1 MKKLLTILIGTL
13 LMIFGCKPENDLV
26 IGVQL
31 DQTQLRLSVGE
42 TGTAVLTATVLPETA
57 AGRDISWQTTDDAVV
72 FVTPTGNN
80 TAEVRAVGAG
90 TAAVSVTTQEGG
102 FTAVCAVT
110 VEAPLSAIRL
120 NIDRLYLPEG
130 KSQVLTVSRD
140 GNNPEEPLP
149 DVRWHSGNEAVAVV
163 NDYGTVTASNEGET
177 QIEASVVTR
186 EGETLTA
193 VCHVT
198 VTATGATETPGGLV
212 YAVMFDSDTV
222 DAAVGDRLSPKI
234 TVYPPEA
241 AERLILTADE
251 GLTVYGVGNVTVDR
265 LGVFRLTAAVDG
277 ITDTLTVTAVS
288 FEGPEFGTA
297 AALPLPTEENKALSY
312 RLTLTDTALSGKLKA
327 ALASTDVFPFD
338 LIAPN
343 AESVADEAFAGVAG
357 LKSVRLEK
365 AVRVGASAFAGC
377 TGLTSIEAPLLED
390 ATGEALFQGCSALT
404 AVRFPELRGIRAGI
418 FDGCTAL
425 REMELG
431 FSAGSWFLD
440 LFGDSFPEALYLKL
454 PNVRSVDSDDFAD
467 CDWITGLELPAAETV
482 EALAFSDCSS
492 LEKLVLGVEKIDFTD
507 QVSTNLFSF
516 FNFFGSTDSSVPN
529 SLTELSFP
537 RLKSVGDNT
546 FAGLSR
552 LRKIDLPQ
560 VTEIG
565 ERAFYSCVS
574 LTDVNCPKVEILND
588 EAFKGCHMLRD
599 IDCSQVTS
607 VGSRAFEDCYDLKHL
622 LFSSLQ
628 ELQGDYAFSGCKNLL
643 LEFPGATLIDFRFFS
658 ASNDNDFYSKNFSL
672 TIRLPE
678 PAQGAFYIAVTD
690 QSKENLLNFNTLYLH
705 ESQEKGVKDLTW
717 QQRTWKQIFFVD
729 DNGNVVP

>member
-13 LMIFGCKPENDLV
+13 LMVFGCKPENDFV

-42 TGTAVLTATVLPETA
+42 AVTAVLTATVLPESA
-57 AGRDISWQTTDDAVV
+57 AARDISWQTTDDAVV
-72 FVTPTGNN
+72 SVTPTGNN

-110 VEAPLSAIRL
+110 VGAPLSAIRL

-130 KSQVLTVSRD
+130 KSQNLTVSRV
-140 GNNPEEPLP
+140 GNNPEEALP
-149 DVRWHSGNEAVAVV
+149 DVRWRSGNGAVAAV
-163 NDYGTVTASNEGET
+163 DDAGTVTAVAEGET

-198 VTATGATETPGGLV
+198 VTAAGETETPGGLV
-212 YAVMFDSDTV
+212 YAVMFDSDAV
-222 DAAVGDRLSPKI
+222 DAAVGDRLTPTV

-241 AERLILTADE
+241 AGRLVLTADG
-251 GLTVYGVGNVTVDR
+251 GLTVNGDGSVTVDR
-265 LGVFRLTAAVDG
+265 LGVSQLTAAVDG

-288 FEGPEFGTA
+288 FEGPEFRAVT
-297 AALPLPTEENKALSY
+297 ALPLPTEENKALSY
-312 RLTLTDTALSGKLKA
+312 RLTLTDTALSGRLKK

-343 AESVADEAFAGVAG
+343 AESVEAEAFAGVAG

-365 AVRVGASAFAGC
+365 AVTAGSSAFAGC
-377 TGLTSIEAPLLED
+377 TGLTSIEAPLLEH

-404 AVRFPELRGIRAGI
+404 AVRFPELRATRAGI

-431 FSAGSWFLD
+431 SWFLN

-454 PNVRSVDSDDFAD
+454 PNKTSVDSDDFAG

-507 QVSTNLFSF
+507 QGSANQFY
-516 FNFFGSTDSSVPN
+516 NFFGSTDSSVPN

-565 ERAFYSCVS
+565 KKAFYSCVS
-574 LTDVNCPKVEILND
+574 LTDVNCPKVEILKD

-607 VGSRAFEDCYDLKHL
+607 VGLRAFEDCYDLKHL
-622 LFSSLQ
+622 VFSSL
-628 ELQGDYAFSGCKNLL
+628 CKNFKVIML
-643 LEFPGATLIDFRFFS
+643 FPDARIFC
-658 ASNDNDFYSKNFSL
+658 
-672 TIRLPE
+672 
-678 PAQGAFYIAVTD
+678 
-690 QSKENLLNFNTLYLH
+690 LNFPEQH
-705 ESQEKGVKDLTW
+705 
-717 QQRTWKQIFFVD
+717 
-729 DNGNVVP
+729 

>member
-13 LMIFGCKPENDLV
+13 LMIFGCKPENDFV

-42 TGTAVLTATVLPETA
+42 TSTAVLTATVLPETA
-57 AGRDISWQTTDDAVV
+57 AARDISWQTTDDAVV

-130 KSQVLTVSRD
+130 TSQVLTVSRV
-140 GNNPEEPLP
+140 GNNPEEALP
-149 DVRWHSGNEAVAVV
+149 DVRWRSGNGAVAAV
-163 NDYGTVTASNEGET
+163 DDAGTVTAVAEGET

-198 VTATGATETPGGLV
+198 VTATGATETPGDLV
-212 YAVMFDSDTV
+212 YAVMFDSDAV

-241 AERLILTADE
+241 AGRLVLTADG
-251 GLTVYGVGNVTVDR
+251 GLTVYEVGNVTVDR
-265 LGVFRLTAAVDG
+265 LGVSRLTAKVDG

-288 FEGPEFGTA
+288 FEGPEFRAVT
-297 AALPLPTEENKALSY
+297 ALPLPTEENKALSY
-312 RLTLTDTALSGKLKA
+312 RLTLTDDVLSGRLKA

-338 LIAPN
+338 LTAPN
-343 AESVADEAFAGVAG
+343 AESVEAEAFAGVAG

-365 AVRVGASAFAGC
+365 AVTAGSSAFAGC
-377 TGLTSIEAPLLED
+377 TGLTSIEAPLLEQ
-390 ATGEALFQGCSALT
+390 AGEALFQGCSALT
-404 AVRFPELRGIRAGI
+404 AVRFPELRATRAGI

-431 FSAGSWFLD
+431 SWFLN

-454 PNVRSVDSDDFAD
+454 PNVPSVASDDFAG

-482 EALAFSDCSS
+482 KALAFSDCSS

-507 QVSTNLFSF
+507 QVSANQFY
-516 FNFFGSTDSSVPN
+516 NFFGSTDSSVPN

-565 ERAFYSCVS
+565 KKAFYSCVS
-574 LTDVNCPKVEILND
+574 LTDVNCPKVEILKD

-607 VGSRAFEDCYDLKHL
+607 VGLRAFEDCYDLKHL
-622 LFSSLQ
+622 VFSSLQ

-643 LEFPGATLIDFRFFS
+643 LEFPRVVTSINFKFFS
-658 ASNDNDFYSKNFSL
+658 ASNDNDFYSKNFL
-672 TIRLPE
+672 TIRLPAPTPDGISIE
-678 PAQGAFYIAVTD
+678 MTD
-690 QSKENLLNFNTLYLH
+690 QSEEYLLNFNTLYLH
-705 ESQEKGVKDLTW
+705 ESKEREVNDLTW
-717 QQRTWKQIFFVD
+717 QWRTWKQIFFVD

>member
-1 MKKLLTILIGTL
+1 MKNLLTILIGTL
-13 LMIFGCKPENDLV
+13 LMIFGCKPENDFV

-31 DQTQLRLSVGE
+31 DQTQLRLDVGE
-42 TGTAVLTATVLPETA
+42 AVTAVLTATVLPETA

-130 KSQVLTVSRD
+130 TSQGLTVSRV

-149 DVRWHSGNEAVAVV
+149 DVRWRSGDEAVAVV
-163 NDYGTVTASNEGET
+163 NDYGTVTAANEGET

-198 VTATGATETPGGLV
+198 VTATGATETPGDLV
-212 YAVMFDSDTV
+212 YAVMFDSDAV

-265 LGVFRLTAAVDG
+265 LGVSRLTAEVDG

-288 FEGPEFGTA
+288 FEGPEFRAVT
-297 AALPLPTEENKALSY
+297 ALPLPTEENKALSY
-312 RLTLTDTALSGKLKA
+312 RLTLTDTALSGRLKA

-365 AVRVGASAFAGC
+365 AVTAGSSAFAGC

-404 AVRFPELRGIRAGI
+404 AVRFPELRATRAGI

-431 FSAGSWFLD
+431 SWFLN

-454 PNVRSVDSDDFAD
+454 PKVTSVESDAFAG

-507 QVSTNLFSF
+507 QGSANQFY
-516 FNFFGSTDSSVPN
+516 NFFGSTDSSVPN
-529 SLTELSFP
+529 SLTELSFL

-565 ERAFYSCVS
+565 KKAFYSCVS
-574 LTDVNCPKVEILND
+574 LTDVNCPNVEILND

-599 IDCSQVTS
+599 IDCSQVTKL
-607 VGSRAFEDCYDLKHL
+607 GQHTFHGCYGLIHL
-622 LFSSLQ
+622 VFSSL
-628 ELQGDYAFSGCKNLL
+628 ERIDDYWSFCGCKNLL
-643 LEFPGATLIDFRFFS
+643 LEFPKVQAVKF
-658 ASNDNDFYSKNFSL
+658 ASL
-672 TIRLPE
+672 TTCDSESVSLTVRLTTPYTITSLDRFSDE
-678 PAQGAFYIAVTD
+678 VSVD
-690 QSKENLLNFNTLYLH
+690 SNTLYLH
-705 ESQEKGVKDLTW
+705 NNRRGEVSGSTWKGH
-717 QQRTWKQIFFVD
+717 TWKQIFFVD

>member
-13 LMIFGCKPENDLV
+13 LMIFGCKPENDFV

-57 AGRDISWQTTDDAVV
+57 AGRDISWQTTDAAVV

-80 TAEVRAVGAG
+80 TAEVRAIGAG

-130 KSQVLTVSRD
+130 TSQGLTVSRV

-149 DVRWHSGNEAVAVV
+149 DVRWRSGDEAVAVV
-163 NDYGTVTASNEGET
+163 NDDGTVTAANEGET

-198 VTATGATETPGGLV
+198 VTATGATETPGDLV

-265 LGVFRLTAAVDG
+265 LGVSRLTAEVDG

-288 FEGPEFGTA
+288 FEGPEFRAVT
-297 AALPLPTEENKALSY
+297 ALPLPTEENKALSY
-312 RLTLTDTALSGKLKA
+312 RLTLTDTALSGKLKK

-343 AESVADEAFAGVAG
+343 AESVEAEAFAGVAG

-365 AVRVGASAFAGC
+365 AERVGSFAFAGC
-377 TGLTSIEAPLLED
+377 TGLTSIEAPLL
-390 ATGEALFQGCSALT
+390 AQAGEALFQGCSALT
-404 AVRFPELRGIRAGI
+404 AVRFPELAEIGTAI

-425 REMELG
+425 RETELG
-431 FSAGSWFLD
+431 ISAVASFLD
-440 LFGDSFPEALYLKL
+440 LFGGSFPEALYVKL
-454 PNVRSVDSDDFAD
+454 PKVTSVESNAFAG

-482 EALAFSDCSS
+482 KELAFSGCSS
-492 LEKLVLGVEKIDFTD
+492 LEKLLLGVKRIYFEESYGRTEY
-507 QVSTNLFSF
+507 FSNYF
-516 FNFFGSTDSSVPN
+516 ADIPA

-537 RLKSVGDNT
+537 RLERVGVNG
-546 FAGLSR
+546 FAWNRR
-552 LRKIDLPQ
+552 LRKIDLPE

-574 LTDVNCPKVEILND
+574 LTDVNCPKVEILKD

-599 IDCSQVTS
+599 IDCSRVTS

-678 PAQGAFYIAVTD
+678 PAQGAFRIAVTD
-690 QSKENLLNFNTLYLH
+690 QSKEYLLNFNTLYLH
-705 ESQEKGVKDLTW
+705 ESQEKGVYGLTW
-717 QQRTWKQIFFVD
+717 QQRTHLETD
-729 DNGNVVP
+729 LLRRR

>member
-13 LMIFGCKPENDLV
+13 LMIFGCKPENDFV

-42 TGTAVLTATVLPETA
+42 TGTAVLTATVLPESA
-57 AGRDISWQTTDDAVV
+57 AARDISWQTTDDAVV

-130 KSQVLTVSRD
+130 KSQVLTVSRV

-163 NDYGTVTASNEGET
+163 NDDGTVTAVAEGET

-198 VTATGATETPGGLV
+198 VTAAGATETPGDLV
-212 YAVMFDSDTV
+212 YAVMFDSDAV

-241 AERLILTADE
+241 AERLILTADG
-251 GLTVYGVGNVTVDR
+251 GLTVYEVGNVTVDR
-265 LGVFRLTAAVDG
+265 LGVSRLTAEVDG

-288 FEGPEFGTA
+288 FEGPEFRAVT
-297 AALPLPTEENKALSY
+297 ALPLPTEENKALSY
-312 RLTLTDTALSGKLKA
+312 RLTLTDTALSGRLKA

-338 LIAPN
+338 LTAPN
-343 AESVADEAFAGVAG
+343 AESVAAEAFAGVAG

-365 AVRVGASAFAGC
+365 AERVGSFAFAGC

-404 AVRFPELRGIRAGI
+404 AVRFPELMGIRAGI

-431 FSAGSWFLD
+431 FFVGSWFSG

-454 PNVRSVDSDDFAD
+454 PNVTSVDSDDFTG

-507 QVSTNLFSF
+507 QGSANQFY
-516 FNFFGSTDSSVPN
+516 NFFGSTDSSVPN

-574 LTDVNCPKVEILND
+574 LTDVNCPKVEILNE

-599 IDCSQVTS
+599 IDCSRVTS

-622 LFSSLQ
+622 VFSSLQ
-628 ELQGDYAFSGCKNLL
+628 ELQGNYAFSGCKNLL

-672 TIRLPE
+672 TIRLP
-678 PAQGAFYIAVTD
+678 AQGAFYIAVTD
-690 QSKENLLNFNTLYLH
+690 QSKEYLLNFNTLYLH
-705 ESQEKGVKDLTW
+705 ESQEKGVNGLTW

>member
-1 MKKLLTILIGTL
+1 MKKLLTIFIGTL
-13 LMIFGCKPENDLV
+13 LMIFGCKPENDFV

-31 DQTQLRLSVGE
+31 DQTQLRLDVGE
-42 TGTAVLTATVLPETA
+42 AVTAVLTATVLPETA
-57 AGRDISWQTTDDAVV
+57 AARDISWQTTDDAVV

-110 VEAPLSAIRL
+110 VGAPLSAIRL

-149 DVRWHSGNEAVAVV
+149 DVRWSSGDEAVAVV
-163 NDYGTVTASNEGET
+163 NDYGTVTAANEGET

-198 VTATGATETPGGLV
+198 VTATGATETPGDLV
-212 YAVMFDSDTV
+212 YAVMFDSDAV

-241 AERLILTADE
+241 AERLILTADG
-251 GLTVYGVGNVTVDR
+251 GLTVYEVGNVEVDR
-265 LGVFRLTAAVDG
+265 LGVSRLTAEVDG

-288 FEGPEFGTA
+288 FEGPEFGVA

-312 RLTLTDTALSGKLKA
+312 RLTLTDTALSGKLKK

-343 AESVADEAFAGVAG
+343 AESVEGEAFAGVAG

-365 AVRVGASAFAGC
+365 AVTAGSSAFAGC
-377 TGLTSIEAPLLED
+377 TGLTSIEAPLLEH

-404 AVRFPELRGIRAGI
+404 AVRLPELRSIRAGI

-425 REMELG
+425 REMEVG
-431 FSAGSWFLD
+431 GSAGSWFLA
-440 LFGDSFPEALYLKL
+440 LFGDSFPEALYVKL
-454 PNVRSVDSDDFAD
+454 PNVTSVKSDDFTG

-643 LEFPGATLIDFRFFS
+643 LEFPRATLIDFRFFS

-690 QSKENLLNFNTLYLH
+690 QSYEYLLNFNTLYLH
-705 ESQEKGVKDLTW
+705 ESQEKGVNGLTW

>member
-13 LMIFGCKPENDLV
+13 LMIFGCKPENDFV

-42 TGTAVLTATVLPETA
+42 TGTAVLTATVLPESA
-57 AGRDISWQTTDDAVV
+57 AARDISWQTTDDAVV

-130 KSQVLTVSRD
+130 TSQGLTVSRV

-149 DVRWHSGNEAVAVV
+149 DVRWRSGDEAVAVV
-163 NDYGTVTASNEGET
+163 NDYGTVTAANEGET

-212 YAVMFDSDTV
+212 YAVMFDSDAV
-222 DAAVGDRLSPKI
+222 DAAVGDRLSQKI

-265 LGVFRLTAAVDG
+265 LGVFRLTAEVDG

-288 FEGPEFGTA
+288 FEGPEFRAVT
-297 AALPLPTEENKALSY
+297 ALPLPTEENKALSY

-365 AVRVGASAFAGC
+365 AERVGSFAFAGC

-431 FSAGSWFLD
+431 FSVASFSG
-440 LFGDSFPEALYLKL
+440 LFGDSFPETLYLKL
-454 PNVRSVDSDDFAD
+454 PNVRSVDSDDFAG

-560 VTEIG
+560 VSEIG

-574 LTDVNCPKVEILND
+574 LTDVNCPKVEILKE

-672 TIRLPE
+672 TIRLP
-678 PAQGAFYIAVTD
+678 AQGAFYIAVTD
-690 QSKENLLNFNTLYLH
+690 QSEEYLLNFNTLYLH
-705 ESQEKGVKDLTW
+705 ESQEKGVNGLTW

>member
-13 LMIFGCKPENDLV
+13 LMIFGCKPENDFV

-31 DQTQLRLSVGE
+31 DQTQLRLDVGE
-42 TGTAVLTATVLPETA
+42 AVTAVLTATVLPETA

-130 KSQVLTVSRD
+130 TSQVLTVSRV

-149 DVRWHSGNEAVAVV
+149 DVRWRSGNEAVAVV

-198 VTATGATETPGGLV
+198 VTAAGETETPGDLV
-212 YAVMFDSDTV
+212 YAVMFDSDAV

-241 AERLILTADE
+241 AERLILTADG
-251 GLTVYGVGNVTVDR
+251 GLTVYEVGNVTVDR
-265 LGVFRLTAAVDG
+265 LGVSRLTAEVDG

-288 FEGPEFGTA
+288 FEGPEFRAVT
-297 AALPLPTEENKALSY
+297 ALPLPTEENKALSY
-312 RLTLTDTALSGKLKA
+312 RLTLTDDVLSGRLKA

-343 AESVADEAFAGVAG
+343 AESVEAEAFAGVAG

-365 AVRVGASAFAGC
+365 AVTAGSSAFAGC

-404 AVRFPELRGIRAGI
+404 AVRFPELRGIREGI

-431 FSAGSWFLD
+431 FWFLK

-454 PNVRSVDSDDFAD
+454 PNVTSVDSDDFAG

-507 QVSTNLFSF
+507 QGSVNQFY
-516 FNFFGSTDSSVPN
+516 NFFGSTDSSVPN

-565 ERAFYSCVS
+565 KKAFYSCVS
-574 LTDVNCPKVEILND
+574 LTDVNCPKVEILKD

-607 VGSRAFEDCYDLKHL
+607 VGLRAFEDCYDLKHL
-622 LFSSLQ
+622 VFSSLQ
-628 ELQGDYAFSGCKNLL
+628 ELKGDYAFSGCKNLL
-643 LEFPGATLIDFRFFS
+643 LEFPRVVTSINFKFFS
-658 ASNDNDFYSKNFSL
+658 ASNDNDFYSKNFL
-672 TIRLPE
+672 TIRLPAPTPDGISIE
-678 PAQGAFYIAVTD
+678 MTD
-690 QSKENLLNFNTLYLH
+690 QSEEYLLNFNTLYLH
-705 ESQEKGVKDLTW
+705 ESKEREVNDLTW
-717 QQRTWKQIFFVD
+717 QWRTWKQIFFVD

>member
-13 LMIFGCKPENDLV
+13 LMIFGCKPENDFV

-42 TGTAVLTATVLPETA
+42 TSTAVLTATVLPETA

-130 KSQVLTVSRD
+130 TSQVLTVSRV

-149 DVRWHSGNEAVAVV
+149 DVRWRSGDEAVAVV
-163 NDYGTVTASNEGET
+163 NDYGTVTAANEGET

-198 VTATGATETPGGLV
+198 VTATGATETPGDLV
-212 YAVMFDSDTV
+212 YAVMFDSDAV

-241 AERLILTADE
+241 AERLILTANG
-251 GLTVYGVGNVTVDR
+251 GLTVYEVGNVTVDR
-265 LGVFRLTAAVDG
+265 LGVSRLTAEVDG

-288 FEGPEFGTA
+288 FEGPEFRA
-297 AALPLPTEENKALSY
+297 ATALPLPTEENKALSY
-312 RLTLTDTALSGKLKA
+312 RLTLTDDVLSGRLKK

-343 AESVADEAFAGVAG
+343 AESVEAEAFAGVAG

-365 AVRVGASAFAGC
+365 AVTAGSSAFAGC

-404 AVRFPELRGIRAGI
+404 AVRFPELRATRAGI

-431 FSAGSWFLD
+431 SWFLN

-454 PNVRSVDSDDFAD
+454 PNVPSVDSDDFAG

-507 QVSTNLFSF
+507 QGSANQFY
-516 FNFFGSTDSSVPN
+516 NFFGSTDSSVPN

-565 ERAFYSCVS
+565 KKAFYSCVS
-574 LTDVNCPKVEILND
+574 LTDVNCPKVEILKD

-607 VGSRAFEDCYDLKHL
+607 VGLRAFEDCYDLKHL
-622 LFSSLQ
+622 VFSSLQ
-628 ELQGDYAFSGCKNLL
+628 ELKGDYAFSGCKNLL
-643 LEFPGATLIDFRFFS
+643 LEFPKVQAVKF
-658 ASNDNDFYSKNFSL
+658 ASL
-672 TIRLPE
+672 TTCDSESVSLT
-678 PAQGAFYIAVTD
+678 V
-690 QSKENLLNFNTLYLH
+690 LLTTPYTITSLDGFSDEVSVDSNTLYLH
-705 ESQEKGVKDLTW
+705 NNRRGEVSGSTWKGH
-717 QQRTWKQIFFVD
+717 TWKQIFFVD

>member
-13 LMIFGCKPENDLV
+13 LMIFGCKPENDFV

-42 TGTAVLTATVLPETA
+42 TSTAVLTATVLPETA
-57 AGRDISWQTTDDAVV
+57 AARDISWQTTDDAVV

-130 KSQVLTVSRD
+130 TSQVLTVSRV

-149 DVRWHSGNEAVAVV
+149 DVRWSSGDEAVAVV
-163 NDYGTVTASNEGET
+163 DDAGTVTAVAEGET

-198 VTATGATETPGGLV
+198 VTAAGETETPGDLV
-212 YAVMFDSDTV
+212 YAVMFDSDAV

-241 AERLILTADE
+241 AERLILTADG
-251 GLTVYGVGNVTVDR
+251 GLTVYEVGNVTVDR
-265 LGVFRLTAAVDG
+265 LGVSRLTAEVDG

-288 FEGPEFGTA
+288 FEGPEFRAVT
-297 AALPLPTEENKALSY
+297 ALPLPTEENKALSY
-312 RLTLTDTALSGKLKA
+312 RLTLTDTALSGRLKA

-343 AESVADEAFAGVAG
+343 AESVEAEAFAGVAG
-357 LKSVRLEK
+357 LKSVCLEK
-365 AVRVGASAFAGC
+365 AVTAGASAFAGC
-377 TGLTSIEAPLLED
+377 TGLTSIEAPLL
-390 ATGEALFQGCSALT
+390 AQAGEALFQGCSALT
-404 AVRFPELRGIRAGI
+404 AVRLPELRAIRAGI

-431 FSAGSWFLD
+431 SWFLN
-440 LFGDSFPEALYLKL
+440 LFGDSFPEALYVKL
-454 PNVRSVDSDDFAD
+454 PKVISVDSDDFAG

-482 EALAFSDCSS
+482 KALAFSDCSS

-507 QVSTNLFSF
+507 QGSVNQFY
-516 FNFFGSTDSSVPN
+516 NFFGSTDSSVPN

-565 ERAFYSCVS
+565 KKAFYSCVS

-607 VGSRAFEDCYDLKHL
+607 VGLRAFEDCYDLKHL
-622 LFSSLQ
+622 VFSSLQ
-628 ELQGDYAFSGCKNLL
+628 TLKGDYAFSGCKNLL
-643 LEFPGATLIDFRFFS
+643 LEFPRVVTWINFKFFS

-672 TIRLPE
+672 TIRLPA
-678 PAQGAFYIAVTD
+678 PTPDGIAIEMTN
-690 QSKENLLNFNTLYLH
+690 QEEEHLLNFNTLYLH
-705 ESQEKGVKDLTW
+705 ESKEREVNGLTW

>member
-13 LMIFGCKPENDLV
+13 LMIFGCKPENDFV

-42 TGTAVLTATVLPETA
+42 TSTAVLTATVLPETA

-72 FVTPTGNN
+72 FVSPTGNN

-130 KSQVLTVSRD
+130 KSQVLTVSRV

-149 DVRWHSGNEAVAVV
+149 DVRWRSGDEAVAVV
-163 NDYGTVTASNEGET
+163 NDDGTVTASNEGET

-288 FEGPEFGTA
+288 FEGPEFRAA

-312 RLTLTDTALSGKLKA
+312 RLTLTDTALSGTLTA

-338 LIAPN
+338 LTAPN
-343 AESVADEAFAGVAG
+343 AESVAAEAFAGAAG

-365 AVRVGASAFAGC
+365 AVTAGSFAFAGC
-377 TGLTSIEAPLLED
+377 TGLTSIEAPLLEH

-404 AVRFPELRGIRAGI
+404 AVRFPELRGIREGI

-431 FSAGSWFLD
+431 SWFLK

-454 PNVRSVDSDDFAD
+454 PNVPSVDSDDFAG

-507 QVSTNLFSF
+507 QGSANQFY
-516 FNFFGSTDSSVPN
+516 NFFGSTDSSVPN

-565 ERAFYSCVS
+565 KKAFYSCVS
-574 LTDVNCPKVEILND
+574 LTDVNCPKVEILKD

-599 IDCSQVTS
+599 IDCSQVTKL
-607 VGSRAFEDCYDLKHL
+607 GQHTFHGCYGLIHL
-622 LFSSLQ
+622 VFSSL
-628 ELQGDYAFSGCKNLL
+628 ERIDDYWSFCGCKNLL
-643 LEFPGATLIDFRFFS
+643 LEFPKVQAVKF
-658 ASNDNDFYSKNFSL
+658 ASL
-672 TIRLPE
+672 TTCDSESVSLTVRLTTPYMITSLDSFSDE
-678 PAQGAFYIAVTD
+678 VSVD
-690 QSKENLLNFNTLYLH
+690 SNTLYLH
-705 ESQEKGVKDLTW
+705 ENKKTEVNGLTW

>member
-13 LMIFGCKPENDLV
+13 LMIFGCKPENDFV

-130 KSQVLTVSRD
+130 TSQGLTVSRV

-149 DVRWHSGNEAVAVV
+149 DVRWSSGDEAVAVV
-163 NDYGTVTASNEGET
+163 NDYGTVTAANEGET

-241 AERLILTADE
+241 AERLVLTADG
-251 GLTVYGVGNVTVDR
+251 GLTVNGDGSVTVDR
-265 LGVFRLTAAVDG
+265 LGVSRLTAEVDG

-288 FEGPEFGTA
+288 FEGPEFGVA

-312 RLTLTDTALSGKLKA
+312 RLTLTDTALSGKLKK

-343 AESVADEAFAGVAG
+343 AESVEAEAFAGVAG

-365 AVRVGASAFAGC
+365 AVRVGSFAFAGC

-404 AVRFPELRGIRAGI
+404 AVRLPELRSIRAGI

-425 REMELG
+425 REMEVG
-431 FSAGSWFLD
+431 GSAGSWFLA

-454 PNVRSVDSDDFAD
+454 PNVTSVKSDDFAD

-492 LEKLVLGVEKIDFTD
+492 LEKLVLGVEKINFTD
-507 QVSTNLFSF
+507 QGSVNQFY
-516 FNFFGSTDSSVPN
+516 NFFGSTDSSVPN

-565 ERAFYSCVS
+565 KKAFYSCVS
-574 LTDVNCPKVEILND
+574 LTDVNCPKVEILKD

-622 LFSSLQ
+622 VFSSLQ
-628 ELQGDYAFSGCKNLL
+628 ELKGDYAFSGCKNLL
-643 LEFPGATLIDFRFFS
+643 LEFPRVVTWINFKFFS
-658 ASNDNDFYSKNFSL
+658 ASNDNDFYSKNFL
-672 TIRLPE
+672 TIRLPAPTPDGISIE
-678 PAQGAFYIAVTD
+678 MTD
-690 QSKENLLNFNTLYLH
+690 QSEEYLLNFNTLYLH
-705 ESQEKGVKDLTW
+705 ESKEREVNDLTW
-717 QQRTWKQIFFVD
+717 QWHLETDLLRRR
-729 DNGNVVP
+729 

>member
-13 LMIFGCKPENDLV
+13 LMIFGCKPENDFV

-42 TGTAVLTATVLPETA
+42 AVTAVLTATVLPETA

-110 VEAPLSAIRL
+110 VGAPLSAIRL

-130 KSQVLTVSRD
+130 KSQNLTVSRV

-149 DVRWHSGNEAVAVV
+149 DVRWRSGDEAVAVV

-177 QIEASVVTR
+177 QIEASVVIR

-198 VTATGATETPGGLV
+198 VTATGATEPPGDLV
-212 YAVMFDSDTV
+212 YAVMFDSDAV

-251 GLTVYGVGNVTVDR
+251 GLTVYEVGNVTADR
-265 LGVFRLTAAVDG
+265 LGVSRLTAEVDG

-288 FEGPEFGTA
+288 FEGPEFRAVT
-297 AALPLPTEENKALSY
+297 ALPLPTEENKALSY
-312 RLTLTDTALSGKLKA
+312 RLTLTDDVLSGKLKK

-343 AESVADEAFAGVAG
+343 AESVEAEAFAGVAG

-365 AVRVGASAFAGC
+365 AVTAGSFAFAGC
-377 TGLTSIEAPLLED
+377 TGLTSIEAPLL
-390 ATGEALFQGCSALT
+390 AQAGEALFQGCSALT
-404 AVRFPELRGIRAGI
+404 AVRFPELRATRAGI

-431 FSAGSWFLD
+431 SWFLN

-454 PNVRSVDSDDFAD
+454 PNVISVASDDFAG

-507 QVSTNLFSF
+507 QGSANQFY
-516 FNFFGSTDSSVPN
+516 NFFGSTDSSVPN

-565 ERAFYSCVS
+565 KKAFYSCVS

-622 LFSSLQ
+622 VFSSLQ
-628 ELQGDYAFSGCKNLL
+628 ELKGDYAFSGCKNLL
-643 LEFPGATLIDFRFFS
+643 LEFPRVVTSINFKFFS
-658 ASNDNDFYSKNFSL
+658 ASNDNDFYSKNFL
-672 TIRLPE
+672 TIRLPAPTPDGISIE
-678 PAQGAFYIAVTD
+678 MTD
-690 QSKENLLNFNTLYLH
+690 QSEEYLLNFNTLYLH
-705 ESQEKGVKDLTW
+705 ESKEREVNDLTW

>member
-13 LMIFGCKPENDLV
+13 LMIFGCKPENDFV

-42 TGTAVLTATVLPETA
+42 TSTAVLTATVLPETA

-72 FVTPTGNN
+72 FVTPTGDN

-130 KSQVLTVSRD
+130 KSQVLTVSRV
-140 GNNPEEPLP
+140 GNNPEEALP
-149 DVRWHSGNEAVAVV
+149 DVRWRSEDEAVAVV
-163 NDYGTVTASNEGET
+163 NDYGTVTAANEGET

-198 VTATGATETPGGLV
+198 VTATGATETPGDLV
-212 YAVMFDSDTV
+212 YAVMFDSDAV
-222 DAAVGDRLSPKI
+222 DAAVGARLSPKI

-241 AERLILTADE
+241 AERLTLTADE
-251 GLTVYGVGNVTVDR
+251 GLTVYEVGNVTVDR
-265 LGVFRLTAAVDG
+265 LGVSRLTAAVDG

-288 FEGPEFGTA
+288 FEGPEFRAA

-312 RLTLTDTALSGKLKA
+312 RLTLTDDVLSGRLKK

-343 AESVADEAFAGVAG
+343 AESVEAEAFAGVAG

-365 AVRVGASAFAGC
+365 AVTAGSSAFAGC
-377 TGLTSIEAPLLED
+377 TGLTSIEAPLLEH

-404 AVRFPELRGIRAGI
+404 AVRFPELRATRAGI

-431 FSAGSWFLD
+431 SWFLN

-454 PNVRSVDSDDFAD
+454 PNKTSVKSDDFAG

-482 EALAFSDCSS
+482 KALAFSDCSS

-507 QVSTNLFSF
+507 QGSANQFY
-516 FNFFGSTDSSVPN
+516 NFFGSTDSSVPN

-607 VGSRAFEDCYDLKHL
+607 VGLRAFEDCYDLKHL
-622 LFSSLQ
+622 VFSSLQ
-628 ELQGDYAFSGCKNLL
+628 ELQGNYAFSGCKNLL
-643 LEFPGATLIDFRFFS
+643 LEFPRVVTLIDFRFFS

-672 TIRLPE
+672 TIRLPA
-678 PAQGAFYIAVTD
+678 PTDGIVIAGAN
-690 QSKENLLNFNTLYLH
+690 QEEHLLNFNTLYLH
-705 ESQEKGVKDLTW
+705 ESKKWEVYDLTW

>member
-13 LMIFGCKPENDLV
+13 LMVFGCKPENDFV

-31 DQTQLRLSVGE
+31 DQTQLRLSIGE
-42 TGTAVLTATVLPETA
+42 TDTAVLTATVLPETA
-57 AGRDISWQTTDDAVV
+57 AARDISWQTTDDAVV

-130 KSQVLTVSRD
+130 KSQVLTVSRV

-149 DVRWHSGNEAVAVV
+149 DVRWSSGDEAVAVV
-163 NDYGTVTASNEGET
+163 NDNGTVTASNEGET

-212 YAVMFDSDTV
+212 YAVMFDSDAV

-265 LGVFRLTAAVDG
+265 LGVFRLTAEVDG

-288 FEGPEFGTA
+288 FEGPEFRAVT
-297 AALPLPTEENKALSY
+297 ALPLPTEENKALSY
-312 RLTLTDTALSGKLKA
+312 RLTLTDTALSGRLKA

-338 LIAPN
+338 LTAPN
-343 AESVADEAFAGVAG
+343 AESVAAEAFAGAAG

-365 AVRVGASAFAGC
+365 AVTAGASAFAGC
-377 TGLTSIEAPLLED
+377 TGLTSIEAPLL
-390 ATGEALFQGCSALT
+390 AQAGEALFQGCSALT

-431 FSAGSWFLD
+431 FFVGSWFSG

-454 PNVRSVDSDDFAD
+454 PNVTSVDSDDFTG

-588 EAFKGCHMLRD
+588 EAFKGCHMIRD
-599 IDCSQVTS
+599 IDCSRVTS

-658 ASNDNDFYSKNFSL
+658 ASNDNDFYSKNFL
-672 TIRLPE
+672 TIRLPAPDGISIE
-678 PAQGAFYIAVTD
+678 MTD
-690 QSKENLLNFNTLYLH
+690 QSEEYLLNFNTLYLH
-705 ESQEKGVKDLTW
+705 ESQEKGSQRFDMAVAHLETDLL
-717 QQRTWKQIFFVD
+717 RRR
-729 DNGNVVP
+729 

>member
-13 LMIFGCKPENDLV
+13 LMVFGCKPENDFV

-42 TGTAVLTATVLPETA
+42 AVTAVLTATVLPETA

-72 FVTPTGNN
+72 FVSPTGNN

-130 KSQVLTVSRD
+130 TSQVLTVSRV

-149 DVRWHSGNEAVAVV
+149 DVRWSSGDEAVAVV
-163 NDYGTVTASNEGET
+163 NDYGTVTAANEGET

-198 VTATGATETPGGLV
+198 VTATGATETPGDLV
-212 YAVMFDSDTV
+212 YAVMFDSDAV

-241 AERLILTADE
+241 AERLTLTADG
-251 GLTVYGVGNVTVDR
+251 GLTVNGDGSVTVDR
-265 LGVFRLTAAVDG
+265 LGVSRLTAAVDG

-288 FEGPEFGTA
+288 FEGPEFGVG

-312 RLTLTDTALSGKLKA
+312 RLTLTDTALSGKLKK

-343 AESVADEAFAGVAG
+343 AESVEAEAFAGVAG

-365 AVRVGASAFAGC
+365 AVTAGASAFAGC
-377 TGLTSIEAPLLED
+377 TGLTSIEAPLL
-390 ATGEALFQGCSALT
+390 AQAGEALFQGCSALT
-404 AVRFPELRGIRAGI
+404 AVRLPELRGIRAGI

-431 FSAGSWFLD
+431 FSAVASFLD
-440 LFGDSFPEALYLKL
+440 LFGGSFPEALYVKL
-454 PNVRSVDSDDFAD
+454 PNVTSVKSDDFAG

-507 QVSTNLFSF
+507 QGSANQFY
-516 FNFFGSTDSSVPN
+516 NFFGSTDSSVPN

-565 ERAFYSCVS
+565 KKAFYSCVS
-574 LTDVNCPKVEILND
+574 LTDVNCPKVEILKD

-607 VGSRAFEDCYDLKHL
+607 VGLRAFEDCYDLKHL
-622 LFSSLQ
+622 VFSSLQ

-643 LEFPGATLIDFRFFS
+643 LEFPRATLIDFRFFS

-690 QSKENLLNFNTLYLH
+690 QSEEYLLNFNTLYLH
-705 ESQEKGVKDLTW
+705 ESQEKGVNGLTW

>member
-13 LMIFGCKPENDLV
+13 LMVFGCKPENDFV

-42 TGTAVLTATVLPETA
+42 TSTAVLTATVLPETA

-130 KSQVLTVSRD
+130 KSQVLTVSRV

-149 DVRWHSGNEAVAVV
+149 DVRWRSGNEAVAVV

-198 VTATGATETPGGLV
+198 VTATGATETPGDLV
-212 YAVMFDSDTV
+212 YAVMFDSDAV

-241 AERLILTADE
+241 AERLILTADG
-251 GLTVYGVGNVTVDR
+251 GLTVYEVGNVTVDR
-265 LGVFRLTAAVDG
+265 LGVSRLTAEVDG

-288 FEGPEFGTA
+288 FEGPEFRAVT
-297 AALPLPTEENKALSY
+297 ALPLPTEENKALSY
-312 RLTLTDTALSGKLKA
+312 RLTLTDDVLSGRLKA

-343 AESVADEAFAGVAG
+343 AESVEAEAFAGVAG

-365 AVRVGASAFAGC
+365 AVTAGSSAFAGC

-404 AVRFPELRGIRAGI
+404 AVRFPELRATRAGI

-431 FSAGSWFLD
+431 SWFLN

-454 PNVRSVDSDDFAD
+454 PNVPSVDSDDFAG

-507 QVSTNLFSF
+507 QGSANQFY
-516 FNFFGSTDSSVPN
+516 NFFGSTDSSVPN

-565 ERAFYSCVS
+565 KKAFYSCVS
-574 LTDVNCPKVEILND
+574 LTDVNCPKVEILKD

-607 VGSRAFEDCYDLKHL
+607 VGLRAFEDCYDLKHL
-622 LFSSLQ
+622 VFSSLQ
-628 ELQGDYAFSGCKNLL
+628 ELKGDYAFSGCKNLL
-643 LEFPGATLIDFRFFS
+643 LEFPRVVTSINFKFFS
-658 ASNDNDFYSKNFSL
+658 ASNDNDFYSKNFL
-672 TIRLPE
+672 TIRLPAPTPDGISIE
-678 PAQGAFYIAVTD
+678 MTD
-690 QSKENLLNFNTLYLH
+690 QSEEYLLNFNTLYLH
-705 ESQEKGVKDLTW
+705 ESKEREVNDLTW

>member
-13 LMIFGCKPENDLV
+13 LMIFGCKPENDFV

-57 AGRDISWQTTDDAVV
+57 AGRDISWQTTDDAIV

-130 KSQVLTVSRD
+130 KSQVLTVSRV

-149 DVRWHSGNEAVAVV
+149 DVRWRSGNEAVAVV
-163 NDYGTVTASNEGET
+163 NDDGTVTASNEGET

-198 VTATGATETPGGLV
+198 VTATGATETPGDLV
-212 YAVMFDSDTV
+212 YAVMFDSDAV

-265 LGVFRLTAAVDG
+265 LGVSRLTAAVDG

-288 FEGPEFGTA
+288 FEGPEFRAVT
-297 AALPLPTEENKALSY
+297 ALPLPTEENKALSY
-312 RLTLTDTALSGKLKA
+312 RLTLTDTALSGRLKA

-338 LIAPN
+338 LTAPN

-365 AVRVGASAFAGC
+365 AVTAGSSAFAGC
-377 TGLTSIEAPLLED
+377 TGLTSIEAPLL
-390 ATGEALFQGCSALT
+390 AQAGEALFQGCSALT
-404 AVRFPELRGIRAGI
+404 AVRFPELAVTGTAI
-418 FDGCTAL
+418 FGGCTAL
-425 REMELG
+425 RETELG
-431 FSAGSWFLD
+431 VSAVSSFLD
-440 LFGDSFPEALYLKL
+440 LFGGSFPEALYVKL
-454 PNVRSVDSDDFAD
+454 PKVTSVESNAFAG

-482 EALAFSDCSS
+482 KELAFSGCSS
-492 LEKLVLGVEKIDFTD
+492 LEKLLLGVKRIYFEESYGRIEY
-507 QVSTNLFSF
+507 FSNYF
-516 FNFFGSTDSSVPN
+516 ADIPA

-537 RLKSVGDNT
+537 RLERVGVNG
-546 FAGLSR
+546 FAWNRR
-552 LRKIDLPQ
+552 LRKIDLPE
-560 VTEIG
+560 VKEISYN
-565 ERAFYSCVS
+565 AFSECVS
-574 LTDVNCPKVEILND
+574 LTDVNCPKVEILNE

-599 IDCSQVTS
+599 IDCSRVTS

-690 QSKENLLNFNTLYLH
+690 QSKEYLLNFNTLYLH

>member
-13 LMIFGCKPENDLV
+13 LMVFGCKPENDFV
-26 IGVQL
+26 IDVQL
-31 DQTQLRLSVGE
+31 DQTQLRLSIGE
-42 TGTAVLTATVLPETA
+42 TDTAVLTATVLPETA

-149 DVRWHSGNEAVAVV
+149 DVRWSSGDEAVAVV
-163 NDYGTVTASNEGET
+163 NDDGTVTASNEGET

-198 VTATGATETPGGLV
+198 VTATGATETPGDLV
-212 YAVMFDSDTV
+212 YAVMFDSDAV

-241 AERLILTADE
+241 AERLILTADG
-251 GLTVYGVGNVTVDR
+251 GLTVYEVGNVTVDR
-265 LGVFRLTAAVDG
+265 LGVSRLTAEVDG

-288 FEGPEFGTA
+288 FEGPEFRAVT
-297 AALPLPTEENKALSY
+297 ALPLPTEENKALSY
-312 RLTLTDTALSGKLKA
+312 RLTLTDTALSGRLKA

-338 LIAPN
+338 LTAPN

-365 AVRVGASAFAGC
+365 AVRVGSSAFAGC
-377 TGLTSIEAPLLED
+377 IGLTSIEAPLLED

-431 FSAGSWFLD
+431 FSVASFSG
-440 LFGDSFPEALYLKL
+440 LFGDSFPETLYLKL
-454 PNVRSVDSDDFAD
+454 PNVRSVDSDDFTG

-622 LFSSLQ
+622 VFSSLQ

-690 QSKENLLNFNTLYLH
+690 QSEEYLLNFNTLYLH
-705 ESQEKGVKDLTW
+705 NNRRGEVSGSTWKGHTW
-717 QQRTWKQIFFVD
+717 QQIIFVD

>member
-1 MKKLLTILIGTL
+1 MKKLLTIFIGTL
-13 LMIFGCKPENDLV
+13 LMIFGCKPENDFV

-31 DQTQLRLSVGE
+31 DQTQLRLDVGE
-42 TGTAVLTATVLPETA
+42 AVTAVLTATVLPETA

-130 KSQVLTVSRD
+130 KSQVLTVSRV

-149 DVRWHSGNEAVAVV
+149 DVRWRSGNGAVAAV
-163 NDYGTVTASNEGET
+163 DDAGTVTAVAEGET

-222 DAAVGDRLSPKI
+222 DAAVGDRLTPTV

-241 AERLILTADE
+241 AERLVLTADG
-251 GLTVYGVGNVTVDR
+251 GLTVYEVGNVTVDR
-265 LGVFRLTAAVDG
+265 LGVSRLTAEVDG

-288 FEGPEFGTA
+288 FEGTETGAA

-312 RLTLTDTALSGKLKA
+312 RLTLNDTALSGTLTA

-338 LIAPN
+338 LTAPN
-343 AESVADEAFAGVAG
+343 AESVAAEAFAGAAG

-365 AVRVGASAFAGC
+365 AVTAGSSAFAGC
-377 TGLTSIEAPLLED
+377 TGLTSIEAPLL
-390 ATGEALFQGCSALT
+390 AQAGEALFQGCSALT
-404 AVRFPELRGIRAGI
+404 AVRFPELAEIGTAI

-425 REMELG
+425 RETELG
-431 FSAGSWFLD
+431 ISAVASFLD
-440 LFGDSFPEALYLKL
+440 LFGGSFPEALYVKL
-454 PNVRSVDSDDFAD
+454 PKVTSVESNAFAG
-467 CDWITGLELPAAETV
+467 CDWITGLELPAAEMETV
-482 EALAFSDCSS
+482 GKYAFSGCTS
-492 LEKLVLGVEKIDFTD
+492 LEKLVLGVRKIDFTG
-507 QVSTNLFSF
+507 QIPTNHFLF
-516 FNFFGSTDSSVPN
+516 FNFFGPTGPSVPN

-537 RLKSVGDNT
+537 RLESVSNNA
-546 FAGLSR
+546 FAGLGR

-565 ERAFYSCVS
+565 EKAFYSCVS
-574 LTDVNCPKVEILND
+574 LTDVNCPNVKKLGASVFIECY
-588 EAFKGCHMLRD
+588 ALRN
-599 IDCSQVTS
+599 IDCSHVTS
-607 VGSRAFEDCYDLKHL
+607 FGSENIFFHCYGLKHL
-622 LFSSLQ
+622 VFSDMT
-628 ELQGDYAFSGCKNLL
+628 EIDTSGCFYGCANLL
-643 LEFPGATLIDFRFFS
+643 LEFPNAQRIRFEFLRGS
-658 ASNDNDFYSKNFSL
+658 VSL
-672 TIRLPE
+672 TVRLTTPNRITVISDSS
-678 PAQGAFYIAVTD
+678 GVTYSLD
-690 QSKENLLNFNTLYLH
+690 SHPLYLH
-705 ESQEKGVKDLTW
+705 ENKKTEVSGSTWKGY
-717 QQRTWKQIFFVD
+717 TWKQIFFVD

>member
-13 LMIFGCKPENDLV
+13 LMIFGCKPENDFV

-42 TGTAVLTATVLPETA
+42 TSTAVLTATVLPETA

-110 VEAPLSAIRL
+110 VGAPLSAIRL

-130 KSQVLTVSRD
+130 KSQVLTVSRV

-149 DVRWHSGNEAVAVV
+149 DVRWRSGDEAVAVV
-163 NDYGTVTASNEGET
+163 NDDGTVTAANEGET

-198 VTATGATETPGGLV
+198 VTATGATETPGDLV
-212 YAVMFDSDTV
+212 YAVMFDSDAV

-241 AERLILTADE
+241 AERLILTAEE
-251 GLTVYGVGNVTVDR
+251 GLTVYEVGNVTVDR
-265 LGVFRLTAAVDG
+265 LGVSRLTAEVDG

-288 FEGPEFGTA
+288 FEGPEFRAVT
-297 AALPLPTEENKALSY
+297 ALPLPTEENKALSY
-312 RLTLTDTALSGKLKA
+312 RLTLTDTALSGRLKA

-338 LIAPN
+338 LTAPN
-343 AESVADEAFAGVAG
+343 AESVAAEAFAGAAG

-365 AVRVGASAFAGC
+365 AVTAGASAFAGC
-377 TGLTSIEAPLLED
+377 TGLTSIEAPLL
-390 ATGEALFQGCSALT
+390 AQAGEALFQGCSALT

-425 REMELG
+425 REMDLG
-431 FSAGSWFLD
+431 FFVGSWFSG

-454 PNVRSVDSDDFAD
+454 PNVTSVDSDDFTG

-492 LEKLVLGVEKIDFTD
+492 LEKLVLGVEKINFTD
-507 QVSTNLFSF
+507 QGSVNQFY
-516 FNFFGSTDSSVPN
+516 NFFGSTDSSVPN

-565 ERAFYSCVS
+565 KKAFYSCVS
-574 LTDVNCPKVEILND
+574 LTDVNCPKVEILKD

-607 VGSRAFEDCYDLKHL
+607 VGLRAFEDCYDLKHL
-622 LFSSLQ
+622 VFSSLQ
-628 ELQGDYAFSGCKNLL
+628 ELKGDYAFSGCKNLL
-643 LEFPGATLIDFRFFS
+643 LEFPRVVTWINFKFFS
-658 ASNDNDFYSKNFSL
+658 ASNDNDFYSKNFL
-672 TIRLPE
+672 TIRLPAPTPDGISIE
-678 PAQGAFYIAVTD
+678 MTD
-690 QSKENLLNFNTLYLH
+690 QSEEYLLNFNTLYLH
-705 ESQEKGVKDLTW
+705 ESKEREVNDLTW
-717 QQRTWKQIFFVD
+717 QWRTWKQIFFVD

>member
-13 LMIFGCKPENDLV
+13 LMIFGCKPENDFV

-130 KSQVLTVSRD
+130 KSQVLTVSRV

-149 DVRWHSGNEAVAVV
+149 DVRWSSGNEAVAVV

-212 YAVMFDSDTV
+212 YAVMFDSDAV

-241 AERLILTADE
+241 AERLILTADG
-251 GLTVYGVGNVTVDR
+251 GLTVYEVGNVTVDR
-265 LGVFRLTAAVDG
+265 LGVSRLTAEVDG

-288 FEGPEFGTA
+288 FEGPEFRA
-297 AALPLPTEENKALSY
+297 VSALPLPTEENKALSY
-312 RLTLTDTALSGKLKA
+312 RLTLTDTALSGKLKK

-343 AESVADEAFAGVAG
+343 AESVEAEAFAGVAG

-365 AVRVGASAFAGC
+365 AVKAGSSAFAGC
-377 TGLTSIEAPLLED
+377 TGLTSIEAPLLEH

-404 AVRFPELRGIRAGI
+404 AVRFPELRATRAGI

-431 FSAGSWFLD
+431 SWFLN

-454 PNVRSVDSDDFAD
+454 PNVPSVDSDDFAG

-482 EALAFSDCSS
+482 KALAFSANQ
-492 LEKLVLGVEKIDFTD
+492 FY
-507 QVSTNLFSF
+507 
-516 FNFFGSTDSSVPN
+516 NFFGSTDSSVPN

-607 VGSRAFEDCYDLKHL
+607 VGLRAFEDCYDLKHL
-622 LFSSLQ
+622 VFSSLQ
-628 ELQGDYAFSGCKNLL
+628 ELQGNYAFSGCKNLL
-643 LEFPGATLIDFRFFS
+643 LEFPSATWIDFRFFS
-658 ASNDNDFYSKNFSL
+658 ASNDNDFYSKNFL

-678 PAQGAFYIAVTD
+678 PAQGAFSIAVTD
-690 QSKENLLNFNTLYLH
+690 HSEEYLLNFNTLYLH
-705 ESQEKGVKDLTW
+705 ESQEKGVNGLTW

>member
-13 LMIFGCKPENDLV
+13 LMIFGCKPENDFV

-42 TGTAVLTATVLPETA
+42 TSTAVLTATVLPETA

-130 KSQVLTVSRD
+130 TSQGLTVSRV

-149 DVRWHSGNEAVAVV
+149 DVRWSSGDEAVAVV
-163 NDYGTVTASNEGET
+163 NDYGTVTAVAEGET

-198 VTATGATETPGGLV
+198 VTAAGETETPGDLV
-212 YAVMFDSDTV
+212 YAVMFDSDAV

-241 AERLILTADE
+241 AERLILTSDE

-265 LGVFRLTAAVDG
+265 LGVSRLTAEVDG

-288 FEGPEFGTA
+288 FEGPEFRAVT
-297 AALPLPTEENKALSY
+297 ALPLPTEENKALSY
-312 RLTLTDTALSGKLKA
+312 RLTLTDDVLSGRLKK

-343 AESVADEAFAGVAG
+343 AESVEAEAFAGVAG

-365 AVRVGASAFAGC
+365 AVTAGSSAFAGC
-377 TGLTSIEAPLLED
+377 TGLTSIEAPLLEH

-404 AVRFPELRGIRAGI
+404 AVRFPELRATRAGI

-431 FSAGSWFLD
+431 SWFLN
-440 LFGDSFPEALYLKL
+440 LFGDSFPETLYLKL

-516 FNFFGSTDSSVPN
+516 YNFFGSTDSSVPN

-537 RLKSVGDNT
+537 RLESVSNNT

-574 LTDVNCPKVEILND
+574 LTDVNCPKVEILKD

-607 VGSRAFEDCYDLKHL
+607 VGLRAFEDCYDLKHL
-622 LFSSLQ
+622 VFSSLQ

-643 LEFPGATLIDFRFFS
+643 LEFPRVVTSINFKFFS
-658 ASNDNDFYSKNFSL
+658 ASNDNDFYSKNFL
-672 TIRLPE
+672 TIRLPAPTPDGISIE
-678 PAQGAFYIAVTD
+678 MTD
-690 QSKENLLNFNTLYLH
+690 QSEEYLLNFNTLYLH
-705 ESQEKGVKDLTW
+705 ESKEREVNDLTW

>member
-13 LMIFGCKPENDLV
+13 LMIFGCKPENDFV

-42 TGTAVLTATVLPETA
+42 TSTAVLTATVLPETA

-72 FVTPTGNN
+72 FVSPTGNN

-130 KSQVLTVSRD
+130 TSQGLTVSRV

-149 DVRWHSGNEAVAVV
+149 DVRWSSGDEAVAVV
-163 NDYGTVTASNEGET
+163 NDYGTVTAANEGET

-198 VTATGATETPGGLV
+198 VTATGATETPGDLV

-241 AERLILTADE
+241 AERLTLTADE
-251 GLTVYGVGNVTVDR
+251 GLMVYGVGDVTVDR
-265 LGVFRLTAAVDG
+265 LGVSRLTAEVDG

-288 FEGPEFGTA
+288 FEGPEFGVA
-297 AALPLPTEENKALSY
+297 SALPLPTEENKALSY
-312 RLTLTDTALSGKLKA
+312 RLTLTDTALSGKLKK

-343 AESVADEAFAGVAG
+343 AESVEAEAFAGVAG

-365 AVRVGASAFAGC
+365 AVKAGSSAFAGC
-377 TGLTSIEAPLLED
+377 TGLTSIEAPLLEH

-404 AVRFPELRGIRAGI
+404 AVRFPELRATRAGI

-431 FSAGSWFLD
+431 SWSLN

-454 PNVRSVDSDDFAD
+454 PDETSVKSDDFAG
-467 CDWITGLELPAAETV
+467 CDWITGLELPAVETV
-482 EALAFSDCSS
+482 KALAFSDCSS

-507 QVSTNLFSF
+507 QGSANQFY
-516 FNFFGSTDSSVPN
+516 NFFGSTDSSVPN

-565 ERAFYSCVS
+565 KKAFYSCVS
-574 LTDVNCPKVEILND
+574 LTDVNCPKVEILKD

-607 VGSRAFEDCYDLKHL
+607 VGLRAFEDCYDLKHL
-622 LFSSLQ
+622 VFSSLQ
-628 ELQGDYAFSGCKNLL
+628 ELQGHYAFSGCKNLL
-643 LEFPGATLIDFRFFS
+643 LEFPRATLIDFRFFS

-678 PAQGAFYIAVTD
+678 PAKGAFYIAVTD
-690 QSKENLLNFNTLYLH
+690 QSKEYLLNFNTLYLH
-705 ESQEKGVKDLTW
+705 ESQEKGVNGLTW

>member
-13 LMIFGCKPENDLV
+13 LMVFGCKPENDFV

-42 TGTAVLTATVLPETA
+42 AVTAVLTATVLPESA
-57 AGRDISWQTTDDAVV
+57 AARDISWQTTDDAVV
-72 FVTPTGNN
+72 SVTPTGNN

-110 VEAPLSAIRL
+110 VGAPLSAIRL

-130 KSQVLTVSRD
+130 KSQNLTVSRV
-140 GNNPEEPLP
+140 GNNPEEALP
-149 DVRWHSGNEAVAVV
+149 DVRWRSGNGAVAAV
-163 NDYGTVTASNEGET
+163 DDAGTVTAVAEGET

-198 VTATGATETPGGLV
+198 VTAAGATETPGGLV

-251 GLTVYGVGNVTVDR
+251 GLMVYGVGDVTVDR
-265 LGVFRLTAAVDG
+265 LGVSRLTAEVDG

-288 FEGPEFGTA
+288 FEGPEFRA
-297 AALPLPTEENKALSY
+297 VSALPLPTEENKALSY
-312 RLTLTDTALSGKLKA
+312 RLTLTDTALSGKLKK

-343 AESVADEAFAGVAG
+343 AESVEAEAFAGVAG

-365 AVRVGASAFAGC
+365 AVKAGSSAFAGC
-377 TGLTSIEAPLLED
+377 TGLTSIEAPLLEH

-404 AVRFPELRGIRAGI
+404 AVRFPELRATRAGI

-431 FSAGSWFLD
+431 SWFLN

-454 PNVRSVDSDDFAD
+454 PNVPSVDSDDFAG

-482 EALAFSDCSS
+482 KALAFSDCSS

-507 QVSTNLFSF
+507 QGSANQFY
-516 FNFFGSTDSSVPN
+516 NFFGSTDSSVPN

-607 VGSRAFEDCYDLKHL
+607 VGLRAFEDCYDLKHL
-622 LFSSLQ
+622 VFSSLQ
-628 ELQGDYAFSGCKNLL
+628 ELQGNYAFSGCKNLL
-643 LEFPGATLIDFRFFS
+643 LEFPRVVTLIDFRFFS

-672 TIRLPE
+672 TIRLPA
-678 PAQGAFYIAVTD
+678 PTDGIVIAGAN
-690 QSKENLLNFNTLYLH
+690 QEEHLLNFNTLYLH
-705 ESQEKGVKDLTW
+705 ESKKWEVYDLTW

>member
-13 LMIFGCKPENDLV
+13 LMVFGCKPENDFV

-42 TGTAVLTATVLPETA
+42 AVTAVLTATVLPETA

-130 KSQVLTVSRD
+130 TSQVLTVSRV
-140 GNNPEEPLP
+140 GNNPEEALP
-149 DVRWHSGNEAVAVV
+149 DVRWRSGDEAVAAV
-163 NDYGTVTASNEGET
+163 DDAGTVTAANEGET

-198 VTATGATETPGGLV
+198 VTATGATETPGDLV
-212 YAVMFDSDTV
+212 YAVMFDSDAV
-222 DAAVGDRLSPKI
+222 DAAVGDRLTPTV

-241 AERLILTADE
+241 AGRLVLTADG
-251 GLTVYGVGNVTVDR
+251 GLTVNGDGSVTVDR
-265 LGVFRLTAAVDG
+265 LGVFRLTAEVDG

-288 FEGPEFGTA
+288 FEGTETGAA

-365 AVRVGASAFAGC
+365 AVTAGASAFAGC
-377 TGLTSIEAPLLED
+377 TGLTSIEAPLL
-390 ATGEALFQGCSALT
+390 AQAGEALFQGCSALT
-404 AVRFPELRGIRAGI
+404 AVRFPELTVTGTAI
-418 FDGCTAL
+418 FGGCTAL
-425 REMELG
+425 RETELG
-431 FSAGSWFLD
+431 VSAVASFLD
-440 LFGDSFPEALYLKL
+440 LFGGSFPEALYVKL
-454 PNVRSVDSDDFAD
+454 PNVTSVESDAFAG

-492 LEKLVLGVEKIDFTD
+492 LEKLLLGVKRIYFEESYGRIEY
-507 QVSTNLFSF
+507 FSNYF
-516 FNFFGSTDSSVPN
+516 ADIPA

-537 RLKSVGDNT
+537 RLERVGVNS
-546 FAGLSR
+546 FAWNRR
-552 LRKIDLPQ
+552 LRKIDLPE
-560 VTEIG
+560 VKEISHN
-565 ERAFYSCVS
+565 AFSECVS
-574 LTDVNCPKVEILND
+574 LTDVNCPKVEILNQ

-599 IDCSQVTS
+599 IDCSRVIS
-607 VGSRAFEDCYDLKHL
+607 VGSRAFEDCYNLKHL
-622 LFSSLQ
+622 VFSSLQ
-628 ELQGDYAFSGCKNLL
+628 ELKGHYVFSGCKNLL
-643 LEFPGATLIDFRFFS
+643 LEFSQVTWINFLFFS
-658 ASNDNDFYSKNFSL
+658 ASNTNDSYSKNFSL
-672 TIRLPE
+672 IIRLPTK
-678 PAQGAFYIAVTD
+678 GAISIELSDSSY
-690 QSKENLLNFNTLYLH
+690 EYLLKFNTLYLH
-705 ESQEKGVKDLTW
+705 ESKKKQVSGLKW
-717 QQRTWKQIFFVD
+717 QGRTWKQIFFVD

>member
-1 MKKLLTILIGTL
+1 M
-13 LMIFGCKPENDLV
+13 
-26 IGVQL
+26 
-31 DQTQLRLSVGE
+31 
-42 TGTAVLTATVLPETA
+42 AVV
-57 AGRDISWQTTDDAVV
+57 DDA
-72 FVTPTGNN
+72 
-80 TAEVRAVGAG
+80 
-90 TAAVSVTTQEGG
+90 
-102 FTAVCAVT
+102 
-110 VEAPLSAIRL
+110 
-120 NIDRLYLPEG
+120 
-130 KSQVLTVSRD
+130 
-140 GNNPEEPLP
+140 
-149 DVRWHSGNEAVAVV
+149 
-163 NDYGTVTASNEGET
+163 GTVTASNEGET

-198 VTATGATETPGGLV
+198 VTATGATETPGDLV
-212 YAVMFDSDTV
+212 YAVMFDSDAV

-251 GLTVYGVGNVTVDR
+251 GLTVYGVENVTVDR
-265 LGVFRLTAAVDG
+265 LGVSRLTAEVDG

-288 FEGPEFGTA
+288 FEGPEFGVA
-297 AALPLPTEENKALSY
+297 SALPLPTEENKALSY
-312 RLTLTDTALSGKLKA
+312 RLTLTDTALSGRLKA

-343 AESVADEAFAGVAG
+343 AESVAAEAFAGVAG

-365 AVRVGASAFAGC
+365 AVTAGSFAFAGC
-377 TGLTSIEAPLLED
+377 TGLTSIEAPLLEH

-404 AVRFPELRGIRAGI
+404 AVRLPELTVTGTAI
-418 FDGCTAL
+418 FGGCTAL
-425 REMELG
+425 RETELG
-431 FSAGSWFLD
+431 VSAVSSFLD
-440 LFGDSFPEALYLKL
+440 LFGGSFPEALYVKL
-454 PNVRSVDSDDFAD
+454 PKVTSVESDDFAG

-482 EALAFSDCSS
+482 KALAFSDCSS

-507 QVSTNLFSF
+507 QGSVNQFY
-516 FNFFGSTDSSVPN
+516 NFFGSTDSSVPN

-574 LTDVNCPKVEILND
+574 LTDVNCPNVEILGGS
-588 EAFKGCHMLRD
+588 AFSDCHILRD

-622 LFSSLQ
+622 LFPSLQ

-643 LEFPGATLIDFRFFS
+643 LEFPRATLIDFRFFS

-690 QSKENLLNFNTLYLH
+690 QSKEYLLNFNTLYLH
-705 ESQEKGVKDLTW
+705 ESQEREVYDLTW

>member
-13 LMIFGCKPENDLV
+13 LMIFGCKPENDFV

-42 TGTAVLTATVLPETA
+42 AVTAVLTATVLPESA
-57 AGRDISWQTTDDAVV
+57 AARDISWQTTDDAVV
-72 FVTPTGNN
+72 SVTPTGNN

-110 VEAPLSAIRL
+110 VGAPLSAIRL

-130 KSQVLTVSRD
+130 KSQNLTVSRV
-140 GNNPEEPLP
+140 GNNPEEALP
-149 DVRWHSGNEAVAVV
+149 DVRWRSGNGAVAAV
-163 NDYGTVTASNEGET
+163 DDAGTVTAVAEGET

-198 VTATGATETPGGLV
+198 VTAAGETETPGGLV
-212 YAVMFDSDTV
+212 YAVMFDSDAV
-222 DAAVGDRLSPKI
+222 DAAVGDRLTPTV

-241 AERLILTADE
+241 AGRLVLTADG
-251 GLTVYGVGNVTVDR
+251 GLTVNGDGSVTVDR
-265 LGVFRLTAAVDG
+265 LGVSQLTAAVDG

-288 FEGPEFGTA
+288 FEGPEFRAVT
-297 AALPLPTEENKALSY
+297 ALPLPTEENKALSY
-312 RLTLTDTALSGKLKA
+312 RLTLTDTALSGKLKK

-343 AESVADEAFAGVAG
+343 AESVENEAFAGVAG

-365 AVRVGASAFAGC
+365 AVTAGSSAFAGC
-377 TGLTSIEAPLLED
+377 TGLTSIEAPLLEH

-404 AVRFPELRGIRAGI
+404 AVRLPELRAIRAGI

-425 REMELG
+425 REMEVG
-431 FSAGSWFLD
+431 GSAGSWFLD
-440 LFGDSFPEALYLKL
+440 LFGDSFPEALYVKL
-454 PNVRSVDSDDFAD
+454 PNVISVDSDDFAG

-482 EALAFSDCSS
+482 KALVFSDCSS

-507 QVSTNLFSF
+507 QGSANQFY
-516 FNFFGSTDSSVPN
+516 NFFGSTDSSVPN

-565 ERAFYSCVS
+565 KKAFYSCVS
-574 LTDVNCPKVEILND
+574 LTDVNCPKVEILKD

-607 VGSRAFEDCYDLKHL
+607 VGLRAFEDCYDLKHL
-622 LFSSLQ
+622 VFSSLQ
-628 ELQGDYAFSGCKNLL
+628 ELKGDYAFSGCKNLL
-643 LEFPGATLIDFRFFS
+643 LEFPRVVTSINFKFFS
-658 ASNDNDFYSKNFSL
+658 ASNDNDFYSKNFL
-672 TIRLPE
+672 TIRLPAPTPDGISIE
-678 PAQGAFYIAVTD
+678 MTD
-690 QSKENLLNFNTLYLH
+690 QSEEYLLNFNTLYLH
-705 ESQEKGVKDLTW
+705 ESKEREVNDLTW

>member
-13 LMIFGCKPENDLV
+13 LMIFGCKPENDFV

-42 TGTAVLTATVLPETA
+42 TGTAVLTATVLLETA

-90 TAAVSVTTQEGG
+90 TAAVSVTTQEGS

-130 KSQVLTVSRD
+130 TSQGLTVSRV

-149 DVRWHSGNEAVAVV
+149 DVRWRSGNGAVAVV
-163 NDYGTVTASNEGET
+163 NDDGTVTAVAEGET

-198 VTATGATETPGGLV
+198 VTAAGETETPGGLV
-212 YAVMFDSDTV
+212 YAVMFDSDAV
-222 DAAVGDRLSPKI
+222 DAAVGDRLSPTV

-241 AERLILTADE
+241 AGRLVLTADG
-251 GLTVYGVGNVTVDR
+251 GLTVNGDGSVTVDR
-265 LGVFRLTAAVDG
+265 LGVSRLTAAVDG

-288 FEGPEFGTA
+288 FEGTETGAA

-312 RLTLTDTALSGKLKA
+312 RLTLTDTALSGTLTA
-327 ALASTDVFPFD
+327 ALGSTDVFPFD
-338 LIAPN
+338 LTAPN
-343 AESVADEAFAGVAG
+343 AESVAAEAFAGAAG
-357 LKSVRLEK
+357 LKSVCLEK
-365 AVRVGASAFAGC
+365 AVTAGASAFAGC
-377 TGLTSIEAPLLED
+377 TGLTSIEAPLL
-390 ATGEALFQGCSALT
+390 AQAGEALFQGCSALT
-404 AVRFPELRGIRAGI
+404 AVRFPELAEIGTAI

-425 REMELG
+425 RETELG
-431 FSAGSWFLD
+431 ISAVALFLD
-440 LFGDSFPEALYLKL
+440 LFGGSFPEALYLKL
-454 PNVRSVDSDDFAD
+454 PNVISVDSDDFAG
-467 CDWITGLELPAAETV
+467 CDWITGLELPAAEMETV
-482 EALAFSDCSS
+482 GKYAFSGCTS
-492 LEKLVLGVEKIDFTD
+492 LEKLVLGVRKIDFTG
-507 QVSTNLFSF
+507 QIPTNHFLF
-516 FNFFGSTDSSVPN
+516 FNFFGPTGPSVPN

-537 RLKSVGDNT
+537 RLESVSNNA
-546 FAGLSR
+546 FAGLGR

-565 ERAFYSCVS
+565 EKAFYSCVS
-574 LTDVNCPKVEILND
+574 LTDVNCPNVKKLGASVFIECY
-588 EAFKGCHMLRD
+588 ALRN
-599 IDCSQVTS
+599 IDCSHVTS
-607 VGSRAFEDCYDLKHL
+607 FGSENIFFHCYGLKHL
-622 LFSSLQ
+622 VFSDMT
-628 ELQGDYAFSGCKNLL
+628 EIDTSGCFYGCANLL
-643 LEFPGATLIDFRFFS
+643 LEFPNAQRIRFEFLRGS
-658 ASNDNDFYSKNFSL
+658 VSL
-672 TIRLPE
+672 TVRLTTPNRITVISDSS
-678 PAQGAFYIAVTD
+678 GVTYSLD
-690 QSKENLLNFNTLYLH
+690 SHTLYLH
-705 ESQEKGVKDLTW
+705 ENKKTEVSGSTWKGY
-717 QQRTWKQIFFVD
+717 TWKQIFFVD

>member
-13 LMIFGCKPENDLV
+13 LMIFGCKPENDFV

-42 TGTAVLTATVLPETA
+42 AVTAVLTATVLPESA
-57 AGRDISWQTTDDAVV
+57 AARDISWQTTDDAVV
-72 FVTPTGNN
+72 SVTPTGNN

-110 VEAPLSAIRL
+110 VGAPLSAIRL

-130 KSQVLTVSRD
+130 KSQNLTVSRV
-140 GNNPEEPLP
+140 GNNPEEALP
-149 DVRWHSGNEAVAVV
+149 DVRWRSGNGAVAAV
-163 NDYGTVTASNEGET
+163 DDAGTVTAVAEGET

-212 YAVMFDSDTV
+212 YAVMFDSDAV

-265 LGVFRLTAAVDG
+265 LGVFRLTAAVGG

-365 AVRVGASAFAGC
+365 AVRVGSSAFAGC

-431 FSAGSWFLD
+431 FSVASFSG

-454 PNVRSVDSDDFAD
+454 PNVTSVKSDDFAG

-492 LEKLVLGVEKIDFTD
+492 LEKLVLGVEKIDFTGRVD
-507 QVSTNLFSF
+507 RYPEGF
-516 FNFFGSTDSSVPN
+516 FNFFGLKEDSIPA

-537 RLKSVGDNT
+537 RLESVGDHA
-546 FAGLSR
+546 FVGYGR

-560 VTEIG
+560 VREIG
-565 ERAFYSCVS
+565 YSAFSSCVS
-574 LTDVNCPKVEILND
+574 LTDVNCPKVEILKE

-690 QSKENLLNFNTLYLH
+690 QSEEYLLNFNTLYLH
-705 ESQEKGVKDLTW
+705 ESQEKGVNGLTW

>member
-13 LMIFGCKPENDLV
+13 LMIFGCKPENDFV

-57 AGRDISWQTTDDAVV
+57 ANRDISWQTTDDAVV
-72 FVTPTGNN
+72 FVSPTGNN
-80 TAEVRAVGAG
+80 TAEVRAIGAG

-130 KSQVLTVSRD
+130 TSQVLTVSRV

-149 DVRWHSGNEAVAVV
+149 DVRWRSGDEAVAVV
-163 NDYGTVTASNEGET
+163 NDYGTVTAANEGET

-198 VTATGATETPGGLV
+198 VTATGATETPGDLV
-212 YAVMFDSDTV
+212 YAVMFDSDAV

-265 LGVFRLTAAVDG
+265 LGVSRLTAAVDG

-288 FEGPEFGTA
+288 FEGPEFRAVT
-297 AALPLPTEENKALSY
+297 ALPLPTEENKALSY

-327 ALASTDVFPFD
+327 ALASTDIFPFD
-338 LIAPN
+338 LTAPN
-343 AESVADEAFAGVAG
+343 AESVADEAFAGAVG

-365 AVRVGASAFAGC
+365 AVRVGSSAFAGC

-404 AVRFPELRGIRAGI
+404 AVRFPELMGIRAGI

-431 FSAGSWFLD
+431 FSVASFSG
-440 LFGDSFPEALYLKL
+440 LFGGSFPETLYLKL
-454 PNVRSVDSDDFAD
+454 PNVRSVDSDDFTG

-628 ELQGDYAFSGCKNLL
+628 TLEGNYAFSGCKNLL

-690 QSKENLLNFNTLYLH
+690 QSKEYLLNFNTLYLH
-705 ESQEKGVKDLTW
+705 ESQEKGVNGLTW